1 MKKVIGRHTAGRHTA
16 FIFGILLSSTF
27 TYAQI
32 DIYRYHSSFIPA
44 ITHKKS
50 QQQLKVEA
58 VFEQN
63 RPFFLQYIPKHQEC
77 FFLDFAHTSYCF
89 NREINMDGMSR
100 KTKLLFFKMKMWQY
114 FR

>member
-1 MKKVIGRHTAGRHTA
+1 MKRTI
-16 FIFGILLSSTF
+16 FIFGILLSTTF
-27 TYAQI
+27 ASAQI

-44 ITHKKS
+44 INHKKS
-50 QQQLKVEA
+50 PQQLRLEA
-58 VFEQN
+58 VFQHN
-63 RPFFLQYIPKHQEC
+63 RPFFLQYIPRPQTC

-89 NREINMDGMSR
+89 NREINIDGMSR

>member
-1 MKKVIGRHTAGRHTA
+1 MKRAT
-16 FIFGILLSSTF
+16 FIIGILLCSTF
-27 TYAQI
+27 SYAQI

-44 ITHKKS
+44 INHKKTL
-50 QQQLKVEA
+50 QKLKVEA
-58 VFEQN
+58 LLAQN
-63 RPFFLQYIPKHQEC
+63 KPLFLQYIPKNQEC